1 MCHMFEIEYLTDKN
15 GQPKAVVIPIEVW
28 RRLFPEEKISLDEL
42 SERLEDYCLSKA
54 MDEARQTPLL
64 ERETALKYLE
74 E

>member
-1 MCHMFEIEYLTDKN
+1 MFELEYLTDKN

-28 RRLFPEEKISLDEL
+28 RRLFPEEKIPLDEL
-42 SERLEDYCLSKA
+42 SERLEDYCLNQA

-64 ERETALKYLE
+64 EREAALKYLE

>member
-1 MCHMFEIEYLTDKN
+1 MFEIEYQTDKN

-28 RRLFPEEKISLDEL
+28 RRLFPEETIALDDL
-42 SERLEDYCLSKA
+42 SETLEDYCLNRA

-64 ERETALKYLE
+64 EREAALKYLE